1 MKALNREFKIINSVA
16 DYHALL
22 RLEKPRHP
30 LMSIINF
37 SKIKSFNPPI
47 GVTLVIN
54 LYCITIKHDADCL
67 MRYGSSHYDFND
79 GVMFFIKSGQVV
91 NLQRASENA
100 QAGYM
105 LLIHPDFFRSFPLGI
120 KIKRYRFFEY
130 AIHEGLF
137 LSEREK
143 LQMNAIMTGIETEY
157 HTNIDMFSQEA
168 IITFIE
174 LVLVYANRF
183 FNRQFI
189 TRMVKNDQLL
199 VQVEKLLDEYY
210 AENWVTKYGLP
221 TVQYLADRLNMSAN
235 YLSDSLRVTSGSSA
249 QSHIQQKIL
258 EEAKTLLTTSQLSV
272 SEIAYRLG
280 FERPQSLN
288 KLFKRKVAL
297 SPLEYRASFN

>member
-1 MKALNREFKIINSVA
+1 
-16 DYHALL
+16 
-22 RLEKPRHP
+22 
-30 LMSIINF
+30 
-37 SKIKSFNPPI
+37 
-47 GVTLVIN
+47 
-54 LYCITIKHDADCL
+54 
-67 MRYGSSHYDFND
+67 
-79 GVMFFIKSGQVV
+79 
-91 NLQRASENA
+91 
-100 QAGYM
+100 
-105 LLIHPDFFRSFPLGI
+105 
-120 KIKRYRFFEY
+120 
-130 AIHEGLF
+130 
-137 LSEREK
+137 
-143 LQMNAIMTGIETEY
+143 MNAIMAGIEAEY

-189 TRMVKNDQLL
+189 TRMAKNDQLL

-210 AENWVTKYGLP
+210 AENWVTKNGLP

-258 EEAKTLLTTSQLSV
+258 EEAKTLLSTSQLSV